1 MGFYERRILPWLL
14 DVAMSAKPITHQRKK
29 VVPLAEGRVLEIGI
43 GAGQNLQFYNSS
55 KVSHVWGLE
64 PSAEMRARA
73 LKRAKDISFNLEF
86 LDLKAEE
93 IPLDKG
99 AADTVLVT
107 YTLCTIPEVVRALKG
122 MRRVLKPGGRL
133 IFCEHGKAP
142 DPDVRK
148 WQERITPIWKAIG
161 GGCHVGRPIP
171 ELIREGGFTIEKMET
186 MYLPA
191 TPRFAGFNYWGSAT

>member
-1 MGFYERRILPWLL
+1 MSFYERRILPWLL
-14 DVAMSAKPITHQRKK
+14 DVAMSAKPIMYQRKK

-43 GAGQNLQFYNSS
+43 GAGQNLAFYNPA

-64 PSAEMRARA
+64 PSAEMRERA
-73 LKRAKDISFNLEF
+73 LKRAKDAKFSLEF

-93 IPLDKG
+93 IPLDDK

-107 YTLCTIPEVVRALKG
+107 YTLCTIPDVVRALKG

-133 IFCEHGKAP
+133 IFCEHGRAP
-142 DPDVRK
+142 DADVSK
-148 WQERITPIWKAIG
+148 WQDRITPTWKAWA
-161 GGCHVGRPIP
+161 GGCHLARPIP

-186 MYLPA
+186 MYLPS
-191 TPRFAGFNYWGSAT
+191 TPRFAGYNYWGSAT

>member
-1 MGFYERRILPWLL
+1 MGFYERRVLPWLL
-14 DVAMSAKPITHQRKK
+14 DMAMSAKPITYQRKK

-43 GAGQNLQFYNSS
+43 GAGQNLAFYDPA

-64 PSAEMRARA
+64 PSPEMRARA

-93 IPLDKG
+93 IPLPDK

-107 YTLCTIPEVVRALKG
+107 YTLCTIPDVVRALKG
-122 MRRVLKPGGRL
+122 MRRVLKPGGRM

-142 DPDVRK
+142 DADVQK
-148 WQERITPIWKAIG
+148 WQERITPVWKVIG

-171 ELIREGGFTIEKMET
+171 DLIREGGFRIEKMET

-191 TPRFAGFNYWGSAT
+191 TPRFAGYNYWGSAT

>member
-142 DPDVRK
+142 DPDVQK
-148 WQERITPIWKAIG
+148 WQERITPVWKAIG

-191 TPRFAGFNYWGSAT
+191 TPRFAGYNYWGSAT